1 MLKEIQESQERND
14 QLKTTRDNIMNA
26 FDKCSLE
33 LIKQMA
39 NPNPQL
45 KETRHFFAEITHC
58 DSSNFGLEDCGENF
72 LKNNQ
77 YGFHVR
83 CCVWKNK
90 YNSPHTIVLT
100 GILPIS
106 IFPPCIEIK
115 YISHQEIEPKAR
127 GPSLHQITLF

>member
-1 MLKEIQESQERND
+1 MSKEIQESQERND
-14 QLKTTRDNIMNA
+14 QLKTTCDNIVYA

-39 NPNPQL
+39 NPNSQL
-45 KETRHFFAEITHC
+45 KETRHFFAEITLR

-72 LKNNQ
+72 LKSNQ

-83 CCVWKNK
+83 PCVWKSK

-115 YISHQEIEPKAR
+115 YISHQEIEPKTQ
-127 GPSLHQITLF
+127 GSSLHQITFF